1 MTYYVTRINFS
12 KLSSQDKEKL
22 MEALEY
28 CRTHDKYGTFQYRI
42 TGETVRIISPDKKT
56 AKLRGYYFKIKFNVY
71 FNILMEKEKQ
81 ANEPKV

>member
-1 MTYYVTRINFS
+1 MTYYVTRIDFS

-28 CRTHDKYGTFQYRI
+28 CRTHDKHGTFQYRI

-56 AKLRGYYFKIKFNVY
+56 AKLRGWYFKKKFDVY
-71 FNILMEKEKQ
+71 FNILIEQ
-81 ANEPKV
+81 NQPA